1 MANPLTY
8 QFNYTPPAPLNLP
21 PRQDPD
27 APLFASEDGLVASLS
42 NQECIF
48 QIKRSGETHVMTFQ
62 VLQAMDLCR
71 EFRSLDE
78 HATRIQS
85 TISGLAGKRDDVR
98 RVLESLVQRGLLVSD
113 QGFIDRLTRAPA
125 RTPAALRAVF
135 IRACDRP
142 QQLAHLLA
150 SLAEYERRYRADRR
164 YVLIDDSSLATNI
177 NEQRDQLREFARTTG
192 CKVNY
197 VGRTEVSRIFERLA
211 RANPQARGA
220 TAPLLLREAHGQTQR
235 FGGGRSR
242 NLALL
247 LSAGSR
253 LVLLDDD
260 LRLPLRR
267 PEFAAPGLDPNPN
280 GEVQAR
286 FYGSMELALAGGAEI
301 EEDPFELHLQL
312 CGQSLGA
319 AAAGRYPV
327 SRESLR
333 GLNLGRLELLSPDA
347 RIVTTQHGSYGSTR
361 TENNLWMY
369 QILDSVSRAEFWRD
383 RDSYTRNID
392 AHFLLYAVARA
403 RVDAVPGFTPF
414 AFDNTQLLPC
424 TNPVGRA
431 EDSLGSALTRF
442 CLPDTVAFELPV
454 AIGHVQETQRKRA
467 DGTLGAMRP
476 RVNDFL
482 REFVRR
488 QFGLFRAQDPAQRL
502 RLLAEIMRD
511 LAQASVRERM
521 AYLNEYFSY
530 TRADVID
537 RLQHQLEAA
546 TDAPVYWQA
555 DVRAIVQA
563 NARAL
568 LAKEPPRLAD
578 WPEGIDAAGCAE
590 ALAAELA
597 VMADACEHWP
607 TLWAHAAEQGDKLL
621 SAV

>member
-1 MANPLTY
+1 MANQLNY
-8 QFNYTPPAPLNLP
+8 QFNYAPPAALNLP
-21 PRQDPD
+21 PKQEPD

-42 NQECIF
+42 SQECIF
-48 QIKRSGETHVMTFQ
+48 KIRRTGDTHVMTFQ

-85 TISGLAGKRDDVR
+85 TISGLVGKRDDVR

-113 QGFIDRLTRAPA
+113 QAFIDRLTRTPA
-125 RTPAALRAVF
+125 RTPVPLRAVF
-135 IRACDRP
+135 VRACDRP

-150 SLAEYERRYRADRR
+150 SLADYERRYRANRR
-164 YVLIDDSSLATNI
+164 YVLIDDSSLAAHI

-192 CKVNY
+192 CKVSY
-197 VGRTEVSRIFERLA
+197 VGRTEVSRLFERFA
-211 RANPQARGA
+211 KAHPQARAA
-220 TAPLLLREAHGQTQR
+220 TAPLLLRDAHGQTQR

-247 LSAGSR
+247 LSAGAR

-267 PEFAAPGLDPNPN
+267 PEFAMAGLDPNPN
-280 GEVQAR
+280 GSVQAR
-286 FYGSMELALAGGAEI
+286 FYGSMELALGSGAEV

-312 CGQSLGA
+312 CGQSLGV
-319 AAAGRYPV
+319 AAAGRYPL

-333 GLNLGRLELLSPDA
+333 GLNLGRLDLLSADA

-383 RDSYTRNID
+383 RDSYSRNID

-431 EDSLGSALTRF
+431 EDSLGSALTSF
-442 CLPDTVAFELPV
+442 CLPDTVAFELPI
-454 AIGHVQETQRKRA
+454 AIGHVQEAQRKRA
-467 DGTLGAMRP
+467 DGTLATVRP

-488 QFGLFRAQDPAQRL
+488 QFGLFRAEDPTQRL
-502 RLLAEIMRD
+502 KLLAEIMRD
-511 LAQASVRERM
+511 LAHASARERT
-521 AYLNEYFSY
+521 AYLNEYLSY
-530 TRADVID
+530 ARADVID

-546 TDAPVYWQA
+546 TEAPVYWQA

-563 NARAL
+563 NARTL

-578 WPEGIDAAGCAE
+578 WPEGIDAAACAD
-590 ALAAELA
+590 ALAAELTG
-597 VMADACEHWP
+597 MADACEHWP
-607 TLWAHAAEQGDKLL
+607 ALWTYAAEQGEKLL